1 VISFI
6 IRTKNEERW
15 VGHCI
20 QSILNNFGRKDSDI
34 IIIDNDSTDET
45 LQIVKMF
52 KDCNLKVLTI
62 PKMEYT
68 PGKALNMGL
77 SAAAESSLYACI
89 TSAHCQL
96 KDIDRMSLD
105 SHMTNKSCFGVIG
118 RQIPVYKGKK
128 LKSKYVWENFS
139 TDNSEPVRN
148 LVENDRDNMLFF
160 HNAFSFINLDVWKD
174 HNFCEDIS
182 GKEDREW
189 ADRMSTLGFYS
200 VYDPNQSCI
209 HHWTHNCATWSGLG

>member
-1 VISFI
+1 MISFI
-6 IRTKNEERW
+6 VRTKNEERW

-20 QSILNNFGRKDSDI
+20 QSILNNFGREESDI
-34 IIIDNDSTDET
+34 IIIDNESTDET
-45 LQIVKMF
+45 LQTVKMF

-62 PKMEYT
+62 PKMEYM

-77 SAAAESSLYACI
+77 LSANKDSKYACI
-89 TSAHCQL
+89 TSAHCQI
-96 KDIDRMSLD
+96 KDTDIESLNNHMSD
-105 SHMTNKSCFGVIG
+105 KNCFGIIG

-139 TDNSEPVRN
+139 TQTVEPIKN
-148 LVENDRDNMLFF
+148 LIENDRENMLFF
-160 HNAFSFINLDVWKD
+160 HNAFSFINLDVWRD
-174 HNFCEDIS
+174 HKFCEKIS

-189 ADRMSTLGFYS
+189 ASRMNKLGFHS
-200 VYDPNQSCI
+200 IYDPSQSCI

>member
-1 VISFI
+1 MVSFI
-6 IRTKNEERW
+6 VRTKNEERW

-20 QSILNNFGRKDSDI
+20 QSILDKFGKDSSDI
-34 IIIDNDSTDET
+34 IIIDNESTDET

-77 SAAAESSLYACI
+77 SATAEDSLYACI
-89 TSAHCQL
+89 TSAHCQI
-96 KDIDRMSLD
+96 KDIDKVSLD
-105 SHMTNKSCFGVIG
+105 KHMNNKDCFGVIG
-118 RQIPVYKGKK
+118 RQIPVYKGRK

-139 TDNSEPVRN
+139 NETSEPIRN
-148 LVENDRDNMLFF
+148 LIENDRENMLFF
-160 HNAFSFINLDVWKD
+160 HNAFSFINLGIWRSY
-174 HNFCEDIS
+174 NFCENVS

-189 ADRMSTLGFYS
+189 ASRMNEMGYHSI
-200 VYDPNQSCI
+200 YDPSQSCI

>member
-1 VISFI
+1 MISFI
-6 IRTKNEERW
+6 VRTKNEERW
-15 VGHCI
+15 IGHCI
-20 QSILNNFGRKDSDI
+20 QSILNNFGREESDI
-34 IIIDNDSTDET
+34 IIIDNESTDET

-77 SAAAESSLYACI
+77 LSASENSKYACI
-89 TSAHCQL
+89 TSAHCQI
-96 KDIDRMSLD
+96 KDTDIKSLNN
-105 SHMTNKSCFGVIG
+105 HMLDKKCFGIIG
-118 RQIPVYKGKK
+118 RQIPVYKGRK

-139 TDNSEPVRN
+139 THTREPIKN
-148 LVENDRDNMLFF
+148 LIENDRENTLFF
-160 HNAFSFINLDVWKD
+160 HNAFSFISLDAWRD
-174 HNFCEDIS
+174 HNFCEKIS

-189 ADRMSTLGFYS
+189 ASRMSEIGFHS
-200 VYDPNQSCI
+200 IYDPNQSCI